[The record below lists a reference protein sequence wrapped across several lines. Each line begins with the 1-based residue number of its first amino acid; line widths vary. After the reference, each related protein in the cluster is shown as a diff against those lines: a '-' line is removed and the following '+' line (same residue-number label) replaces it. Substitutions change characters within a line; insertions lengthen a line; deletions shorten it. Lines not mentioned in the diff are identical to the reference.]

1 MFSAKK
7 CLLAVTFLLLALG
20 GAAVLTTVD
29 CGGGNSPSVNSS
41 MPTSPTPPSTPSVP
55 STPNNGFFGMTVG
68 LYERNA
74 AFADRWPTVPI
85 GTLGKMNGTQ
95 WSAIEKT
102 PGNYDWTNL
111 DAAVQMAKS
120 HGVVNIIYTFFGVP
134 SFYTAAGVS
143 CPLGSCAGPPAN
155 LQNFTNFVTALATR
169 YKGEINYYEL
179 WNEGNRPT
187 SWSGTT
193 ADFVPL
199 AQTAFQT
206 VKSIDANAKVL
217 SPSSSV
223 AADFATFVQ
232 DFLQAGGSAYTDGVS
247 FHGYQCQNSSAT
259 GDSCLAGTSCDQ
271 NGLDCAG
278 APLENMI
285 ADVRGSQQAAAVSN
299 IPLYDTE
306 GGWRQNK
313 DLPNLSDQVAYISR
327 WYVIQASENIPIA
340 TWYFWGGTP
349 SDPAQWGSI
358 YDATTGQPTEAAA
371 AYATTYNWIN
381 GATLQGACSADAS
394 NVWTCPLTFSNGKT
408 GLVVWNGNETSS
420 SYTPASQFIQYE
432 TLTSTSPASIA
443 GGGTVPIGEAPI
455 LLESG
460 NRP

>member
-7 CLLAVTFLLLALG
+7 CLLAVTIFLLALG
-20 GAAVLTTVD
+20 SAAVLTTVD
-29 CGGGNSPSVNSS
+29 CGGGNSMSVSS
-41 MPTSPTPPSTPSVP
+41 SVPTGPTPPSTPSVP

-68 LYERNA
+68 LFEKNA

-95 WSAIEKT
+95 WNAIEKT

-120 HGVVNIIYTFFGVP
+120 NGVVNTIYTFYGVP
-134 SFYTAAGVS
+134 RFYTVAGAP
-143 CPLGSCAGPPAN
+143 CPAVGCAGPPAN

-179 WNEGNRPT
+179 WNEGNR
-187 SWSGTT
+187 SAAWSGTT
-193 ADFVPL
+193 ADFVAL

-206 VKSIDANAKVL
+206 IKSIDPNAKVL
-217 SPSSSV
+217 SPSAS
-223 AADFATFVQ
+223 AASDFATFVQ
-232 DFLQAGGSAYTDGVS
+232 GFLQAGGSAYSDGVS
-247 FHGYQCQNSSAT
+247 FHGYQCQNGNPT

-285 ADVRGSQQAAAVSN
+285 ADVRGSQQAAAVAN

-313 DLPNLSDQVAYISR
+313 DLPSLNDQVAYISR
-327 WYVIQASENIPIA
+327 WYVIQASEGVKIA

-349 SDPAQWGSI
+349 TDPDQWGSI
-358 YDATTGQPTEAAA
+358 YDATTGQPTQAAA

-381 GATLQGACSADAS
+381 GATLQGACAADSS